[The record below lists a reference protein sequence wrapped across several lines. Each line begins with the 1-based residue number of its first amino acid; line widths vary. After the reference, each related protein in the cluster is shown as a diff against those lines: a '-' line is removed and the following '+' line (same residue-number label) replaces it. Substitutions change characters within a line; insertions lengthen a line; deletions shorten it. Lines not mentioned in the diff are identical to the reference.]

1 MLLFALIVGCGRNAQ
16 PETIEPIEARLARTK
31 AEAVSGGLTMGR
43 PVGERLFV
51 DGVTRAVY
59 EDDDGRQFVL
69 DGALPVYGV
78 WLPEVDE
85 CVVVGPNA

>member
-1 MLLFALIVGCGRNAQ
+1 
-16 PETIEPIEARLARTK
+16 
-31 AEAVSGGLTMGR
+31 MGR
-43 PVGERLFV
+43 PIGERLFV

-69 DGALPVYGV
+69 DGELLVYGA
-78 WLPEVDE
+78 WLLGADE